1 MILPVYLYNHPI
13 LREKAS
19 PVSDMSDEIRS
30 FIENMFETM
39 RAADGIGLAANQV
52 GASHSICVVD
62 ISDLEAGAGTRPM
75 TFINP
80 IVEDVSDDESEY
92 EEGCLSLPTL
102 RDIVIRPQAIQVRY
116 TDEHM
121 REQVL
126 EADGLLARVLLHE
139 IDHLNG
145 VYFFER
151 LSGVKRALAKSKLRR
166 IERGQIQPDYE
177 YIVGE

>member
-1 MILPVYLYNHPI
+1 MILPVYLYNHPV
-13 LREKAS
+13 LRETAT
-19 PVSDMSDEIRS
+19 PVSDMSDEVRS

-52 GASHSICVVD
+52 GSSHAVCVVD
-62 ISDLEAGAGTRPM
+62 ISEVEAGAGTRPM

-80 IVEDVSDDESEY
+80 VIEYMSDDETEY

-102 RDIVIRPQAIQVRY
+102 RDIVIRPQGVQVRY
-116 TDEHM
+116 LDENM
-121 REQVL
+121 REQVM
-126 EADGLLARVLLHE
+126 EADGLLSRVLQHE

-145 VYFFER
+145 VYFYER
-151 LSGVKRALAKSKLRR
+151 MSAVKKALAKSKLRR

-177 YIVGE
+177 YVLAD